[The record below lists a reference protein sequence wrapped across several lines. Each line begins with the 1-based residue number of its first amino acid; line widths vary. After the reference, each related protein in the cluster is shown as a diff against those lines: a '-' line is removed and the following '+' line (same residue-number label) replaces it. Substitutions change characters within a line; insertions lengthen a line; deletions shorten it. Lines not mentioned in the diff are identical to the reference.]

1 MPMSR
6 SWLLALSIAL
16 AGCGEPHVALQ
27 AARPEA
33 PLPER
38 QKSYQHLRPAASAQ
52 TVIVNQSDGS
62 ISAGRASVILANGQ
76 TVHHP
81 EDMLPVVPPDS
92 PTAEAGRR
100 HAHHDRWDSVGWTL
114 SSVGVLVALGSIAI
128 PVIDELDKANPS
140 PDIWWTGVIGGAVAV
155 VVGSGLSYYHGA
167 RARDAKIAAFATYDA
182 SLREQLHLCVSGT
195 RLVDCAD
202 LPPPGEP
209 PPAGAPAR

>member
-6 SWLLALSIAL
+6 LLALSILL
-16 AGCGEPHVALQ
+16 AACGEPHVVLQ

-33 PLPER
+33 PLAER
-38 QKSYQHLRPAASAQ
+38 QKSYEHLRPAATAQ

-62 ISAGRASVILANGQ
+62 ITAGHSSVILANGQ

-81 EDMLPVVPPDS
+81 EDMIPVVAADS

-114 SSVGVLVALGSIAI
+114 STVGVLVALGSIAI
-128 PVIDELDKANPS
+128 PVVNELDKPNPS

-155 VVGSGLSYYHGA
+155 VIGSGMSYYHGT
-167 RARDAKIAAFATYDA
+167 RARDAKVAAFATYDA
-182 SLREQLHLCVSGT
+182 SLRGYLRLCVAGT
-195 RLVDCAD
+195 RLVDCDQA
-202 LPPPGEP
+202 
-209 PPAGAPAR
+209 PPAGR